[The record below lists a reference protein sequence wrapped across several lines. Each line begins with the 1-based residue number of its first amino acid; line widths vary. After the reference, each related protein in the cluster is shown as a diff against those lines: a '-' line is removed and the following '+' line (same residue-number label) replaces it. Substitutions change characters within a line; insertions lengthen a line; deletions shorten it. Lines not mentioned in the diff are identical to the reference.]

1 MEVNEEEKKIFP
13 IEYTSG
19 RYIENILI
27 LLQRNKNDLTK
38 RQ

>member
-1 MEVNEEEKKIFP
+1 MKEKIFP

-19 RYIENILI
+19 RCFENILI

>member
-1 MEVNEEEKKIFP
+1 MNEEKIFP

-19 RYIENILI
+19 RRYENILI
-27 LLQRNKNDLTK
+27 LLQRNKDDLTK

>member
-1 MEVNEEEKKIFP
+1 MNEEKHFP

-19 RYIENILI
+19 HCFENILI
-27 LLQRNKNDLTK
+27 LLQRNKDDLTK